1 MKKGIFLLTYVGFR
15 TKIGAR
21 IVFEILGGKLFY
33 ARDACEKY
41 LMRVVVENIL
51 VLYARKCARKVTV
64 FWCGV
69 FFFFFFKFKKNV
81 RYVGILTVGY
91 FVTVV

>member
-1 MKKGIFLLTYVGFR
+1 MLTYVGFR
-15 TKIGAR
+15 TKNGAR

-51 VLYARKCARKVTV
+51 VLYARKCVRKVTV
-64 FWCGV
+64 ILVWV
-69 FFFFFFKFKKNV
+69 FFFFFKFKKNV
-81 RYVGILTVGY
+81 RYAEILTVG
-91 FVTVV
+91 